1 MRKRTVEKLPAP
13 PFISAAHD
21 RKLQAAIES
30 VFRLTHGREMTPE
43 ERRLFGLAGRR
54 VQISAANENYRNGRP
69 DGKAAGKPRP

>member
-1 MRKRTVEKLPAP
+1 VRKRIIEKLTAP

-43 ERRLFGLAGRR
+43 ERRAFGVAGRR
-54 VQISAANENYRNGRP
+54 EQGSHANQNSRN
-69 DGKAAGKPRP
+69 D